1 MKKREFNKIIN
12 SWKNKKT
19 KLFDPEKMRES
30 INSLTETDKTRLAHR
45 FISKKE
51 PFPVELLT
59 DEVNKTKGMFGYY
72 FIRQNQNNG
81 VDYVTSE
88 EAWMMKNIPP
98 RVIKQEE
105 LNDPLEDHNY
115 DNTFEDAWKKN
126 KEESFNLITK
136 PLVKK

>member
-30 INSLTETDKTRLAHR
+30 INSLTEIDKTSLACR
-45 FISKKE
+45 FIGNKE

-59 DEVNKTKGMFGYY
+59 DEVRKIKGMFGYY

-88 EAWMMKNIPP
+88 EAWMMKNIPKT
-98 RVIKQEE
+98 RGIE
-105 LNDPLEDHNY
+105 
-115 DNTFEDAWKKN
+115 
-126 KEESFNLITK
+126 
-136 PLVKK
+136 

>member
-30 INSLTETDKTRLAHR
+30 INSLTETDKTRLANR

-59 DEVNKTKGMFGYY
+59 DEVRKIKGMFGYY

-105 LNDPLEDHNY
+105 LNDPFADHNY
-115 DNTFEDAWKKN
+115 DNTFEETWKKN
-126 KEESFNLITK
+126 KEESFNLITE